1 MKYLTSSTRFVVLAA
16 PLLVAISAHA
26 SPYFQTSP
34 QSAPQNAT
42 QKATTKTT
50 AKTVAKTAA
59 AISVVKKTLSN
70 GLTVLVQENH
80 AAPVV
85 AVRMYVRTG
94 SIYEGQY
101 LGAGIS
107 HLFEHALSEGTSTR
121 TKEQVNQDVQGIGG
135 QSNAYTSFDVT
146 AYHITTAAPYFAR
159 AVDSLSD
166 MMQNATFPD
175 AEVKTQIGVI
185 HNEMNLGEDDPNR
198 VLSKLFFETA
208 FRVHPVRYPIIGYK
222 SQFDALTRDDIVGY
236 YKTHYTPENTV
247 VSIAGDVQASD
258 VVAYVEKQMGAWPR
272 RNAQT
277 PVLPDEP
284 IQSSPRRAV
293 VEKDVSQT
301 QMQIGWHT
309 IPLQHPDL
317 YALDMLAEI
326 LGGSDSSRLVRILR
340 ERGLVNSISAY
351 SSTPNYNAG
360 VFAIR
365 ASMKP
370 GNEAK
375 VESAVWNEI
384 AKIKKSGVS
393 VQELQRAARGV
404 ESGFIFNNAGV
415 EDQAEQIAYDE
426 MNTGDPEYS
435 KRYVARMKTVTAAQV
450 QAVANKYLSRDGVTV
465 AAVVPRDSIKVATS
479 TATKINVKAP
489 QLFTLKNGVRLI
501 IRENHATPTVAITA
515 SVLGGARLESSNKAG
530 VSALVSELLTR
541 GTTSRSETQISS
553 LVDELGGSLDGF
565 SGYNSWGINSRWLS
579 RDWRRGLALLEE
591 SLLSPTFPA
600 DQLNLARARQIAG
613 LRQQNDD
620 PMSVASLAL
629 RREMYG
635 AHPYGRSSLGSEATV
650 QKLSREDL
658 VAFHNSVLQ
667 PRNLVIAVYGDIDA
681 DKIRRAIE
689 YSFGG
694 FKAKASAPKA
704 PAAAPVLTKNVS
716 QTVTKT
722 GIAQVV
728 QWYGF
733 PSIDVKG
740 ADRYAIDVLDAAMS
754 GANLPGGRLHAQ
766 LRDNQLVY
774 VVHAFNQ
781 PGIERGMFAVYA
793 ATTAPNSDRVRNII
807 REELDKVAQS
817 GIADAELERAKT
829 MMISS
834 DAIDNQ
840 DNLSQAQGA
849 AGDELFGLGF
859 RNNDQFANRINAITL
874 ADVQRVAR
882 QYLGSD
888 KPFAS
893 VTVQP
898 Q

>member
-1 MKYLTSSTRFVVLAA
+1 M
-16 PLLVAISAHA
+16 
-26 SPYFQTSP
+26 
-34 QSAPQNAT
+34 
-42 QKATTKTT
+42 
-50 AKTVAKTAA
+50 
-59 AISVVKKTLSN
+59 
-70 GLTVLVQENH
+70 QENR

-94 SIYEGQY
+94 SIYEGEY

-121 TKEQVNQDVQGIGG
+121 TKEQVNEDVQGIGG

-185 HNEMNLGEDDPNR
+185 HNEMNMGEDDPNR

-222 SQFDALTRDDIVGY
+222 SQFDALTRDDIVNF
-236 YKTHYTPENTV
+236 YKTHYAPGNTI
-247 VSIAGDVQASD
+247 VSIAGDVNA
-258 VVAYVEKQMGAWPR
+258 AEAMAHVEKAMGEWPR

-277 PVLPDEP
+277 PVLPNEP
-284 IQSSPRRAV
+284 IQSSPRRAS

-326 LGGSDSSRLVRILR
+326 MGGSESSRLVRSLR
-340 ERGLVNSISAY
+340 ERGLVTSVSAY

-365 ASMKP
+365 AGMKP

-375 VESAVWNEI
+375 VEAAIWNEI
-384 AKIKKSGVS
+384 AKIKKSGVTIE
-393 VQELQRAARGV
+393 ELRRAARGV
-404 ESGFIFNNAGV
+404 ETSFVFGNSNV

-435 KRYVARMKTVTAAQV
+435 KRYVTRMQAVTAAQV
-450 QAVANKYLSRDGVTV
+450 QAAAIKYLSRDGLTV
-465 AAVVPRDSIKVATS
+465 ASVVPRGSLK
-479 TATKINVKAP
+479 TATTKAAKIDASAP

-501 IRENHATPTVAITA
+501 VRENHATPTVAMTA
-515 SVLGGARLESSNKAG
+515 TALGGARLEPQNKAG
-530 VSALVSELLTR
+530 VSALMGEMLTR
-541 GTTSRSETQISS
+541 GTIKRTESQIAT
-553 LVDELGGSLDGF
+553 LVDELGGSIDGF
-565 SGYNSWGINSRWLS
+565 SGYNSWGINSKWLS
-579 RDWRRGLALLEE
+579 RDWRSGLALLQE
-591 SLLSPTFPA
+591 SLLSPTFPN
-600 DQLNLARARQIAG
+600 DQLTLARARQIAG
-613 LRQQNDD
+613 IRQQSDD

-629 RREMYG
+629 RREVYG
-635 AHPYGRSSLGSEATV
+635 NHPYGRSSLGEEKIV
-650 QKLSREDL
+650 KQLSRADL
-658 VAFHNSVLQ
+658 IGFYHSVLQ
-667 PRNLVIAVYGDIDA
+667 PRNLVISVYGDIDA
-681 DKIRRAIE
+681 NEIRRAVE
-689 YSFGG
+689 YSFGSFG
-694 FKAKASAPKA
+694 AK
-704 PAAAPVLTKNVS
+704 AAAPKVPAIAPALTKSVS
-716 QTVTKT
+716 QIVPKS

-740 ADRYAIDVLDAAMS
+740 EDRYAIDVLDAAMS
-754 GANLPGGRLHAQ
+754 GSNLPGGRLHAR

-774 VVHAFNQ
+774 AVHAFNQ
-781 PGIERGMFAVYA
+781 PGLERGMFAVYA
-793 ATTAPNSDRVRNII
+793 ATTPPNSDRVRSII
-807 REELDKVAQS
+807 REELDKVAQN
-817 GIADAELERAKT
+817 GISAGELERAKT

-849 AGDELFGLGF
+849 ASDELYGLGF
-859 RNNDQFANRINAITL
+859 RNNDEFARRINAITTE
-874 ADVQRVAR
+874 DVQRVAR

-888 KPFAS
+888 KPYAS

>member
-1 MKYLTSSTRFVVLAA
+1 MKNLTTSSTRFIALTA
-16 PLLVAISAHA
+16 PLFFAVTSHA
-26 SPYFQTSP
+26 SPFVRDI
-34 QSAPQNAT
+34 APNALT
-42 QKATTKTT
+42 PNAT
-50 AKTVAKTAA
+50 AKTVSKVAA
-59 AISVVKKTLSN
+59 TIPVVKKTLAN

-94 SIYEGQY
+94 SIYEGEY

-121 TKEQVNQDVQGIGG
+121 TKEQVNEDVQGIGG

-185 HNEMNLGEDDPNR
+185 HNEMNLGADDPDR
-198 VLSKLFFETA
+198 VLGMLFNETA
-208 FRVHPVRYPIIGYK
+208 FRVHPARYPIIGYRA
-222 SQFDALTRDDIVGY
+222 QFDAITRDDIVNY

-247 VSIAGDVQASD
+247 VSIAGDVKAAD
-258 VVAYVEKQMGAWPR
+258 VLAYVEKQMGEWPR

-284 IQSSPRRAV
+284 TQSSPRRAS

-326 LGGSDSSRLVRILR
+326 MGGSESSRLVRNLR
-340 ERGLVNSISAY
+340 ERGLVTSIGAF

-360 VFAIR
+360 IFGIR
-365 ASMKP
+365 ATLKP
-370 GNEAK
+370 ADAAK
-375 VESAVWNEI
+375 VEAAIWNEI
-384 AKIKKSGVS
+384 AKIKRNGVTTD
-393 VQELQRAARGV
+393 EIRRAARGV
-404 ESGFIFNNAGV
+404 ETSFVFGNSGV
-415 EDQAEQIAYDE
+415 ENQAEQIAYDE

-435 KRYVARMKTVTAAQV
+435 KRYVARMQAVTAAQV
-450 QAVANKYLSRDGVTV
+450 RAAANKYLARDGVTV
-465 AAVVPRDSIKVATS
+465 ASVVPRGSTKTVVAT
-479 TATKINVKAP
+479 AAKIDASAP
-489 QLFTLKNGVRLI
+489 QLFTLPNGVRLI

-515 SVLGGARLESSNKAG
+515 TALGGARLEASSKAG
-530 VSALVSELLTR
+530 VSALMSELLTR
-541 GTTSRSETQISS
+541 GTTGRSETQIST
-553 LVDELGGSLDGF
+553 LVDELGGSIDGF
-565 SGYNSWGINSRWLS
+565 SGYNSWGINSKWLS
-579 RDWRRGLALLEE
+579 RDWRSGLALVQE

-600 DQLNLARARQIAG
+600 DQLGLARARQIAG
-613 LRQQNDD
+613 IREQSDD

-629 RREMYG
+629 RHEMYG
-635 AHPYGRSSLGSEATV
+635 AHPYGRSSLGSEAIV
-650 QKLSREDL
+650 QKLSRADL
-658 VAFHNSVLQ
+658 IGFHNAVLQ

-681 DKIRRAIE
+681 NEIRRAVE
-689 YSFGG
+689 YSFGN
-694 FKAKASAPKA
+694 FRAEAKAPKA
-704 PAAAPVLTKNVS
+704 PIAALALTKNVS
-716 QTVTKT
+716 QVVSKP

-740 ADRYAIDVLDAAMS
+740 KDRYAIDVLDAAMS
-754 GANLPGGRLHAQ
+754 GANLPGGRLHAR

-774 VVHAFNQ
+774 VVHAFDQ
-781 PGIERGMFAVYA
+781 PGLDQGIFAIYA
-793 ATTAPNSDRVRNII
+793 ATTPPNSDRVRSII
-807 REELDKVAQS
+807 REELDKVADS
-817 GIADAELERAKT
+817 GISAAELERAKT

-834 DAIDNQ
+834 DAIENQ

-849 AGDELFGLGF
+849 ASDELYGLGF
-859 RNNDQFANRINAITL
+859 RNNEEFASRINAITL

-882 QYLGSD
+882 QYLGSE
-888 KPFAS
+888 KPYAS
-893 VTVQP
+893 ATVQP
-898 Q
+898 TS